1 MTTLTQTEAE
11 ELALEFL
18 VEDLEIPEEDQDW
31 FAVKTSR
38 LQPEGWYIV
47 ELEVLGYPDKW
58 VIQVY
63 DTREC
68 DPCYTFVSPLS
79 STATLDDLADLPEKI
94 ANAIASERKAQGNLQ
109 SA

>member
-1 MTTLTQTEAE
+1 MMTLTQTEAE

-18 VEDLEIPEEDQDW
+18 GEDLEIPEEDREW

-47 ELEVLGYPDKW
+47 ELEVPGYPDKW

-63 DTREC
+63 DTKEC

-79 STATLDDLADLPEKI
+79 SSATSDDLADLPEKLSE
-94 ANAIASERKAQGNLQ
+94 AIASERKSQGNLQ
-109 SA
+109 SV

>member
-1 MTTLTQTEAE
+1 MKVTQTEAE

-18 VEDLEIPEEDQDW
+18 MEDWEIPEEDREW

-38 LQPEGWYIV
+38 LLSEDWYIV
-47 ELEVLGYPDKW
+47 ELEVPGYPDKW

-79 STATLDDLADLPEKI
+79 ASATNDDLDDLPDKVAEMLAE
-94 ANAIASERKAQGNLQ
+94 ERKSQTPLQ
-109 SA
+109 PA